1 MRYDSDRDYLDVYF
15 SRVFHRGETVAEVA
29 KNTGERSFDYWL
41 ASSIHTVKDL
51 SVERGLYFSGI
62 ILTNKDKEHQKIMF
76 LNVSNSIPIVVGD
89 ILNWNNEKWIIF
101 QKEKKVNE
109 TYQTFYIVRC
119 NYLVKWVDELGHIQS
134 SWCFF
139 TSSMD
144 SKIKDNFRTWHSLI
158 TPQPNKYAEII
169 MPKTKVARST
179 SFIIEDEAW
188 YVVEYDWSSVPGII
202 YLSLTE
208 EKVNMIYDDL
218 ENDIAD
224 TDKIAKYSFITPD
237 NIQIF
242 ELNQEIKPIFTI
254 YKDGVPI
261 EEEYEI
267 LPQDKKMAK
276 YVNGILTGLKEGET
290 SLVIQLKKYP
300 FVKTK
305 IDIKIGSIDEETY
318 AYLEGND
325 SIKLDTYSTYYLKAD
340 FSYDSITYSLDNND
354 LATLQTT
361 NDNRCV
367 IHANNKNKLGY
378 VNLTAECN
386 GKIYAKK
393 IKIIPLW

>member
-1 MRYDSDRDYLDVYF
+1 MRCDSDRDYLDVYF

-144 SKIKDNFRTWHSLI
+144 SKIKDNFRTWHSL
-158 TPQPNKYAEII
+158 
-169 MPKTKVARST
+169 M
-179 SFIIEDEAW
+179 
-188 YVVEYDWSSVPGII
+188 
-202 YLSLTE
+202 LLTTYPV
-208 EKVNMIYDDL
+208 KGMF
-218 ENDIAD
+218 
-224 TDKIAKYSFITPD
+224 KP
-237 NIQIF
+237 
-242 ELNQEIKPIFTI
+242 LNCWEPLI
-254 YKDGVPI
+254 
-261 EEEYEI
+261 
-267 LPQDKKMAK
+267 
-276 YVNGILTGLKEGET
+276 
-290 SLVIQLKKYP
+290 P
-300 FVKTK
+300 F
-305 IDIKIGSIDEETY
+305 
-318 AYLEGND
+318 
-325 SIKLDTYSTYYLKAD
+325 
-340 FSYDSITYSLDNND
+340 
-354 LATLQTT
+354 
-361 NDNRCV
+361 
-367 IHANNKNKLGY
+367 
-378 VNLTAECN
+378 
-386 GKIYAKK
+386 
-393 IKIIPLW
+393 

>member
-1 MRYDSDRDYLDVYF
+1 MRCDSDRDYLDVYF

-261 EEEYEI
+261 EEEYEV

-305 IDIKIGSIDEETY
+305 IDIKIGSIDEQTY

-325 SIKLDTYSTYYLKAD
+325 NIKLDTYSTYYLKAD

-361 NDNRCV
+361 NDNKCV

-378 VNLTAECN
+378 INLTAECN
-386 GKIYAKK
+386 GKTYAKK

>member
-1 MRYDSDRDYLDVYF
+1 
-15 SRVFHRGETVAEVA
+15 
-29 KNTGERSFDYWL
+29 
-41 ASSIHTVKDL
+41 
-51 SVERGLYFSGI
+51 
-62 ILTNKDKEHQKIMF
+62 
-76 LNVSNSIPIVVGD
+76 
-89 ILNWNNEKWIIF
+89 
-101 QKEKKVNE
+101 
-109 TYQTFYIVRC
+109 
-119 NYLVKWVDELGHIQS
+119 
-134 SWCFF
+134 
-139 TSSMD
+139 
-144 SKIKDNFRTWHSLI
+144 
-158 TPQPNKYAEII
+158 

-254 YKDGVPI
+254 YKDGIPI
-261 EEEYEI
+261 EEEYEV

-276 YVNGILTGLKEGET
+276 YVNGVLTGLKEGET
-290 SLVIQLKKYP
+290 SLVIQLKNYP
-300 FVKTK
+300 SIKTK
-305 IDIKIGSIDEETY
+305 MDIKIGSIDEQTY

-325 SIKLDTYSTYYLKAD
+325 SIKLDTYSNYYLKAD

-386 GKIYAKK
+386 GKIYAEK